1 MRLAGEIQKEAPEV
15 FQIAFAPAAAAAA
28 AALAVLRAASISNV
42 LSRTSF
48 ADGTINGYNKRSVID
63 GNPAIGEPSHDSGKT
78 SFAPFG
84 IPSPGA
90 ALGI

>member
-1 MRLAGEIQKEAPEV
+1 MRLAGEIQKKDPEV

-28 AALAVLRAASISNV
+28 LRLIRAASISNA
-42 LSRTSF
+42 LSRTPL
-48 ADGTINGYNKRSVID
+48 ADGTIDGYNRRSAID
-63 GNPAIGEPSHDSGKT
+63 GNPAIGDPLPMSGIA